1 MERITTTNND
11 EIEAKKASAI
21 NDFDFIAIAEREK
34 EYFFTTGE
42 LSRLLNVQPAHIGH
56 WAKTGKLRPVPKEKV
71 PKWYDE
77 NFKKYSGNLFSSKD
91 IVEFLKN
98 NYKYRKIAKINI
110 MAIAAN
116 KISLFDVWT
125 AVTL

>member
-1 MERITTTNND
+1 MERITTVNND
-11 EIEAKKASAI
+11 EIEAKKVEAI
-21 NDFDFIAIAEREK
+21 NGFDFITIAKKEK

-56 WAKTGKLRPVPKEKV
+56 WVKTGKLRPVPKEKV

-91 IVEFLKN
+91 IAEFLKN

>member
-21 NDFDFIAIAEREK
+21 NDFDFITIANREK

-42 LSRLLNVQPAHIGH
+42 LSRLFDVKPAHVSH
-56 WAKTGKLRPVPKEKV
+56 WVKTGKLRSVPKEKV
-71 PKWYDE
+71 PAWYDE
-77 NFKKYSGNLFSSKD
+77 NFKKYAGNLFSSKE
-91 IVEFLKN
+91 VAEFLKN
-98 NYKYRKIAKINI
+98 NYKYRKIAKVNI
-110 MAIAAN
+110 MAIAAQ
-116 KISLFDVWT
+116 KISLFDIWT

>member
-11 EIEAKKASAI
+11 EIEVKKASAI
-21 NDFDFIAIAEREK
+21 NDFDFITIANREK

-42 LSRLLNVQPAHIGH
+42 LSRLFDVKPASITH
-56 WAKTGKLRPVPKEKV
+56 WVKTGKLRPVPKEKV
-71 PKWYDE
+71 PDWYDE
-77 NFKKYSGNLFSSKD
+77 KFKKYTDNLFSSKE
-91 IVEFLKN
+91 IAEFLKN
-98 NYKYRKIAKINI
+98 NYKYRKIAKVNI

-116 KISLFDVWT
+116 KISLFDIWT